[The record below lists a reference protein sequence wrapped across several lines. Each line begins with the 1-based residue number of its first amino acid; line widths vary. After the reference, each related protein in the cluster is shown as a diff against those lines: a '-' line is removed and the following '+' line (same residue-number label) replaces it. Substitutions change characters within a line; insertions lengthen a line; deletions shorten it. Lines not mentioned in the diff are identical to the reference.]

1 MTVQGIGAPVKR
13 REDFRFIKGI
23 GKYTDDINL
32 PNQVYCYILRSS
44 IAHARIVSIDTSA
57 ASAAPGVVA
66 IYTHQDIDASGAG
79 GVPCG
84 WLITSKDGT
93 PMKEP
98 KHPILAS
105 GKVRHVGDPIV
116 AILAE
121 SLEEAKEAAE
131 LVKLDLQELSA
142 VVNMPRALGSGGT
155 PVHDEAPDNL
165 CYDWELG
172 DKAATDA
179 AFARA
184 AHITKIDLI
193 NNRLVPNAMEPRAA
207 IGQHD
212 LASGEYTLYTTSQNP
227 HVIRLLMGAFV
238 LSIPEHKLR
247 VYAPDVGGGFGSKIY
262 HYAEEALVTWASAR
276 VGRPV
281 KWVAERTES
290 FMSDAHGRDHV
301 THAAMAF
308 DANQQSDRPQMRDA
322 SQYGRLSFD
331 VCALHPDV
339 AARHA
344 ARRAIHN
351 ARGLRQCEGHIHQH
365 RARRC
370 VSRRRPARGGIH
382 PGKADEQ
389 GRARAGRG
397 SSRAAPE
404 KFHPAEPVP
413 LSDAGRGGL
422 RHWGL

>member
-155 PVHDEAPDNL
+155 PVHDKAPDNL

-179 AFARA
+179 AFRGPP
-184 AHITKIDLI
+184 ISQRSISST
-193 NNRLVPNAMEPRAA
+193 
-207 IGQHD
+207 IG
-212 LASGEYTLYTTSQNP
+212 SC
-227 HVIRLLMGAFV
+227 
-238 LSIPEHKLR
+238 
-247 VYAPDVGGGFGSKIY
+247 
-262 HYAEEALVTWASAR
+262 
-276 VGRPV
+276 
-281 KWVAERTES
+281 RTPWS
-290 FMSDAHGRDHV
+290 
-301 THAAMAF
+301 
-308 DANQQSDRPQMRDA
+308 
-322 SQYGRLSFD
+322 
-331 VCALHPDV
+331 
-339 AARHA
+339 
-344 ARRAIHN
+344 
-351 ARGLRQCEGHIHQH
+351 RGLPSASTI
-365 RARRC
+365 
-370 VSRRRPARGGIH
+370 SP
-382 PGKADEQ
+382 PGNTPSTPQAKI
-389 GRARAGRG
+389 RMLSG
-397 SSRAAPE
+397 S
-404 KFHPAEPVP
+404 
-413 LSDAGRGGL
+413 
-422 RHWGL
+422 